1 MWNEHLASRIDREL
15 YTDDRL
21 GEQDQSEQ
29 DQQNNQEYYHDN
41 HDVLGDSKDGL
52 FIILMKIMS
61 TLMITS
67 SMLCISW
74 TVSMLFAFKCFRKAL
89 RDHLCP

>member
-1 MWNEHLASRIDREL
+1 MWDEHLTGRVNREL
-15 YTDDRL
+15 DTDDRL
-21 GEQDQSEQ
+21 DDQ
-29 DQQNNQEYYHDN
+29 NYHMIMVMIN
-41 HDVLGDSKDGL
+41 LTMMIIVLTTMM
-52 FIILMKIMS
+52 I

-89 RDHLCP
+89 KDHLCPYKRHL